1 MEIIY
6 KNKKMVVYKMI
17 PIGEVFSFR
26 GTLYMSTQ
34 EVVSASTGELYNAVN
49 MSIGGGDYFDDNE
62 EVTPVKAQLVV
73 S

>member
-6 KNKKMVVYKMI
+6 KNKKTIAYKMV
-17 PIGEVFSFR
+17 PIGEVFSCR
-26 GTLYMSTQ
+26 GTLYLSTQ

-62 EVTPVKAQLVV
+62 EVTPVKAQLVI

>member
-6 KNKKMVVYKMI
+6 KNKKTFEYKMV
-17 PIGEVFSFR
+17 PIGGVFFFR

-34 EVVSASTGELYNAVN
+34 ELLSASTGELYNAVN
-49 MSIGGGDYFDDNE
+49 ISIGGGAYFDDNE
-62 EVTPVKAQLVV
+62 EVTPVKAQLII

>member
-6 KNKKMVVYKMI
+6 KNKKMVAYKMI
-17 PIGEVFSFR
+17 PIGEVFSCR

-34 EVVSASTGELYNAVN
+34 EVVSASSGELYNAVN
-49 MSIGGGDYFDDNE
+49 MSIGGGTYFDDNE
-62 EVTPVKAQLVV
+62 EVTPVKAQLVI

>member
-6 KNKKMVVYKMI
+6 KNKKMVAYKMI

-34 EVVSASTGELYNAVN
+34 EVLSASTGELYNALN
-49 MSIGGGDYFDDNE
+49 LNIGGYAYFDDND
-62 EVTPVKAQLVV
+62 EVTQEKAQIIV

>member
-6 KNKKMVVYKMI
+6 KNKKMVAYKMI

-34 EVVSASTGELYNAVN
+34 EVLSASTGELYNALN
-49 MSIGGGDYFDDNE
+49 LNIGGGDYFDDNE

>member
-6 KNKKMVVYKMI
+6 KNKKMVAYKMI

-34 EVVSASTGELYNAVN
+34 EVVSASTGKLYNAVN

>member
-6 KNKKMVVYKMI
+6 KNKKMVAYKMI

-49 MSIGGGDYFDDNE
+49 MSIGGGDYFDDNA
-62 EVTPVKAQLVV
+62 EVTPVKAQLVI

>member
-1 MEIIY
+1 MEVIY
-6 KNKKMVVYKMI
+6 KNKKMVAYKMI

-49 MSIGGGDYFDDNE
+49 MSIGGGAYFDDNE

>member
-6 KNKKMVVYKMI
+6 KNKKMVAYKMI

-49 MSIGGGDYFDDNE
+49 MSIGGGTYFDDNE
-62 EVTPVKAQLVV
+62 EVTPVKAQLVI

>member
-6 KNKKMVVYKMI
+6 KNKKMVAYKMI

>member
-6 KNKKMVVYKMI
+6 KNKKTVAYKMI

-26 GTLYMSTQ
+26 GTLYLSTQ

>member
-6 KNKKMVVYKMI
+6 KGKKKVAFKNI
-17 PIGEVFSFR
+17 KIGEAFSCR

-34 EVVSASTGELYNAVN
+34 ELLSASTGELYNAIN
-49 MSIGGGDYFDDNE
+49 MSIGGGAYFDDNA
-62 EVTPVKAQLVV
+62 EVTPVKAQLVI

>member
-6 KNKKMVVYKMI
+6 KNKKTVAYKMV
-17 PIGEVFSFR
+17 PIGEVFFCH
-26 GTLYMSTQ
+26 GALYLSTQ
-34 EVVSASTGELYNAVN
+34 ELVSASTGELYNAIN